1 MYYDILMKQLLFLVL
16 LSCFVIVWCAREIT
30 SPSVSNSGYLW
41 DHSNHVHHAVVSE
54 ESFLVDMI
62 PHHQEAVDTSLR
74 LNQITQNLTI
84 KALTQEIVSWQDQ
97 EIALMQ
103 SWLGKWYPEGSYVST
118 YTPMMRDTST
128 ISAIATIEKFRLEDM
143 IQHHMWAIM
152 MAHDVI
158 ALDPREEVVSLA
170 NEIITAQY
178 DEIALMQELL
188 VTYE

>member
-1 MYYDILMKQLLFLVL
+1 MKNFLFV
-16 LSCFVIVWCAREIT
+16 FVCLIVAWCARENIW
-30 SPSVSNSGYLW
+30 SSVSDDSYLL
-41 DHSNHVHHAVVSE
+41 DHANHVYHVVLSE

-74 LNQITQNLTI
+74 LNQITQTPAI
-84 KALTQEIVSWQDQ
+84 KELTQGIIDWQDQ

-103 SWLGKWYPEGSYVST
+103 SWLDVWYPESSYVST

-128 ISAIATIEKFRLEDM
+128 ISAISTIEKFRLEDM
-143 IQHHMWAIM
+143 IKHHMWAIM

-158 ALDPREEVVSLA
+158 SLDPREEVILLA

-178 DEIALMQELL
+178 DEIALMQQLL
-188 VTYE
+188 TTYE